1 MKYKKPLMLIG
12 TLGATAVA
20 LGAFGAHY
28 LKNQIPTGKIT
39 PDQVNGFDTAV
50 KYQFYHTLAIFCI
63 VVFRDHLPSKYLNWS
78 IKAFAIGIFL
88 FSGSLYLLT
97 TRGLLGADSLRFLGP
112 VTPVGGLF
120 FIAGWLL
127 VLFSAFGKKE

>member
-12 TLGATAVA
+12 LLGASAVA

-28 LKNQIPTGKIT
+28 LKNQIPTGRIT
-39 PDQVNGFDTAV
+39 ADQVNGFDTGV

-63 VVFRDHLPSKYLNWS
+63 VIFRDHYPSKYLNWS
-78 IKAFAIGIFL
+78 LKAFAIGILL
-88 FSGSLYLLT
+88 FSGSLYFLT
-97 TRGLLGADSLRFLGP
+97 TRGLFDAEFLRFLGP
-112 VTPVGGLF
+112 VTPLGGLF

-127 VLFSAFGKKE
+127 ILFSVLRKQE